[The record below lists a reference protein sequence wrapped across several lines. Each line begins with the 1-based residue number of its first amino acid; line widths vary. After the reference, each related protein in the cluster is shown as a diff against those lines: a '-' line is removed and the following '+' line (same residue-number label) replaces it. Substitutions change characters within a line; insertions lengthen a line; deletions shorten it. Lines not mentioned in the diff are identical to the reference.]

1 MTAERET
8 QFKEL
13 VREFPDSPMG
23 HFSLGRYYLDEKR
36 FAQSVACLCDAV
48 RLDGT
53 YAAALV
59 ALGDAYAG
67 LGQPDQAKA
76 TWQRA
81 LETPHG
87 RRDGSLQ
94 ADLEQRIRALDDF

>member
-1 MTAERET
+1 
-8 QFKEL
+8 
-13 VREFPDSPMG
+13 MG

-36 FAQSVACLCDAV
+36 FAESVTALSDAV
-48 RLDGT
+48 RLDAA
-53 YAAALV
+53 YAAAWV

-67 LGQPDQAKA
+67 LQNPQEAKA
-76 TWQRA
+76 SWQRA

-94 ADLEQRIRALDDF
+94 ADLEQRISALDDF

>member
-1 MTAERET
+1 MSADRET

-13 VREFPDSPMG
+13 EREFPDSPMG

-36 FAQSVACLCDAV
+36 FAESVACLSDAV

-59 ALGDAYAG
+59 ALGDAYVG
-67 LGQPDQAKA
+67 LNQPEQAKA
-76 TWQRA
+76 TWRTA

-87 RRDGSLQ
+87 QRDGSLQ
-94 ADLEQRIRALDDF
+94 ADLEQRIQALDDF

>member
-1 MTAERET
+1 MSADREK

-13 VREFPDSPMG
+13 VREFPNSPMG

-36 FAQSVACLCDAV
+36 FAESVVCFSDAV
-48 RLDGT
+48 RVDGT

-67 LGQPDQAKA
+67 SGQPEQAKA
-76 TWQRA
+76 SWQRA
-81 LETPHG
+81 LETPLG
-87 RRDGSLQ
+87 KRDTSLQ
-94 ADLEQRIRALDDF
+94 ADLEQRIRSLDDF